1 MCLSPAQRTETIF
14 IIDQCGLEMPLYECF
29 RELEARCS
37 NAKFLLLDHKKTK
50 DEIVRLLI
58 LGVHGFVLHADVSR
72 TLVRAIFAVAANQ
85 LWVPHEAF
93 REFLREA
100 ASSLRKGDYAR
111 ETATP
116 REAQIL
122 ELVRRRLSNRE
133 IAERLQ
139 IRVST
144 VKFHLSN
151 ILSKMHVNNRRQL
164 TELPS
169 GLVQKSLSV

>member
-58 LGVHGFVLHADVSR
+58 LGVQGFVLHADVSR

-116 REAQIL
+116 REVQIL
-122 ELVRRRLSNRE
+122 ETSFQPRNSRTFADS
-133 IAERLQ
+133 
-139 IRVST
+139 S
-144 VKFHLSN
+144 
-151 ILSKMHVNNRRQL
+151 
-164 TELPS
+164 
-169 GLVQKSLSV
+169 